1 MNKFISVLLAVLLF
15 ATNAFG
21 AVTISWPSAVVD
33 ANHDAAVNYDVRRK
47 SGTGNYV
54 SIAVITGTSYTDSL
68 ASDPGGI
75 TYTYQVFAQ
84 NGGGSVGS
92 NEVSI
97 TTPVVTPPPGTSPNN
112 ARVPPLASI
121 TDNGGNV
128 WTLGAQAT
136 ATNRY
141 VMKNNTYAEGAHGS
155 VIVWCNGLIY
165 TYDPSWAPGYWFYY
179 QNNRWSTP
187 LKTMPCP

>member
-15 ATNAFG
+15 TTNALG

-68 ASDPGGI
+68 AGDPGGI
-75 TYTYQVFAQ
+75 TYTYQVFSQ
-84 NGGGSVGS
+84 NPGGSAPS

-97 TTPVVTPPPGTSPNN
+97 TTPAAPPSSNVF
-112 ARVPPLASI
+112 VPPAVQLI
-121 TDNGGNV
+121 DIKNRV
-128 WTLGAQAT
+128 WTLGPSAPGG
-136 ATNRY
+136 NRY
-141 VMKNNTYAEGAHGS
+141 LLVDGQFAGGASGTVIASCSSVVHHKNSAGEWYRITPTDGWTYIGK
-155 VIVWCNGLIY
+155 V
-165 TYDPSWAPGYWFYY
+165 AP
-179 QNNRWSTP
+179 
-187 LKTMPCP
+187 CV